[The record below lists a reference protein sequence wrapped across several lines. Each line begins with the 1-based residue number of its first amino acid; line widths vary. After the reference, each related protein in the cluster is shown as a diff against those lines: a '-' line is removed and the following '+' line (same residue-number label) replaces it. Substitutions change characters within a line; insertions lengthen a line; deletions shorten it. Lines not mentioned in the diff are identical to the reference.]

1 MIVKKSIAI
10 VLAGLVLGS
19 YPVGAKADDI
29 QPSSSSSST
38 SISSQVQSSS
48 AESSTSSSKGQ
59 SDKNAESTKQPEISS
74 SSNASKSE
82 SSDTKGQNDTPDSQV
97 TIKNG
102 WVTDNDQTFYY
113 ENNQKVIGEK
123 YIAGYWYLF
132 DKLADGAMV
141 TGLQNL
147 AGYGQNKTVYYNDNG
162 QMLYGEQKING
173 SWYLF
178 NKWNGGMVTGFQ
190 NLAGYGQNKTVYYN
204 DNGQMLYGEQK
215 INGSWYLFDKWN
227 GAMQKT
233 YQQVIAP
240 TVNVAGWAGLCL
252 KYVDDAFGI
261 SYSDGQRSYTA
272 RLSAQKAMN
281 NQTMH
286 YDNSFPKGVMVPVY
300 WNLVNKEDGGNYGH
314 IAIWDGDSGFYWES
328 TNGSQTP
335 NHLTWDQI
343 NQIFAGKRKV
353 NGSYLN
359 NNWKNVSFIGWS
371 ETSEN
376 TRIVKVK

>member
-1 MIVKKSIAI
+1 M
-10 VLAGLVLGS
+10 
-19 YPVGAKADDI
+19 
-29 QPSSSSSST
+29 
-38 SISSQVQSSS
+38 
-48 AESSTSSSKGQ
+48 
-59 SDKNAESTKQPEISS
+59 
-74 SSNASKSE
+74 
-82 SSDTKGQNDTPDSQV
+82 V
-97 TIKNG
+97 TKNG
-102 WVTDNDQTFYY
+102 WVTDDNQTFYY
-113 ENNQKVIGEK
+113 ENNQKVTGEK
-123 YIAGYWYLF
+123 YVNGYWYLF
-132 DKLADGAMV
+132 DKHTDGAMV

-147 AGYGQNKTVYYNDNG
+147 AGYGQKKTVYYNANGQMMYGQQKINGNWYLFNKWNGAMVTGLQNLAGYGQKKTVYYNVNGQMMYGQQKINGNWYLFDKWNGAMVTGLQNLAGYGQKKTVYYNNNGQMMYGQQKVNGNWYLFDKWNGAMLTGLQNLAGYGQNKTVCYKTNG

-173 SWYLF
+173 
-178 NKWNGGMVTGFQ
+178 N
-190 NLAGYGQNKTVYYN
+190 
-204 DNGQMLYGEQK
+204 
-215 INGSWYLFDKWN
+215 WYLFDKLT

-300 WNLVNKEDGGNYGH
+300 WNLVNKEDGINYGH
-314 IAIWDGDSGFYWES
+314 IAIWDGKSGFYWES
-328 TNGSQTP
+328 TNGSKAP

-359 NNWKNVSFIGWS
+359 SNWRSVSFIGWS
-371 ETSEN
+371 ETLEN

>member
-59 SDKNAESTKQPEISS
+59 SDQNAESTKQPEISS

-162 QMLYGEQKING
+162 QMLYGKLVIKNTVYTFNNQNG
-173 SWYLF
+173 ALYF
-178 NKWNGGMVTGFQ
+178 NPYYYAQNNILWGNVRFGNYTMAQTGCVMASLAMVIT
-190 NLAGYGQNKTVYYN
+190 GYGNNITPLQAATFGYNHGTFNHGEPGTDQNTLVAVAKHYGLTPRGLN
-204 DNGQMLYGEQK
+204 SKSQLQDALENGRPV
-215 INGSWYLFDKWN
+215 
-227 GAMQKT
+227 
-233 YQQVIAP
+233 VIAVQQP
-240 TVNVAGWAGLCL
+240 FIPWYGVTHEIVVS
-252 KYVDDAFGI
+252 KY
-261 SYSDGQRSYTA
+261 
-272 RLSAQKAMN
+272 
-281 NQTMH
+281 
-286 YDNSFPKGVMVPVY
+286 
-300 WNLVNKEDGGNYGH
+300 
-314 IAIWDGDSGFYWES
+314 
-328 TNGSQTP
+328 
-335 NHLTWDQI
+335 
-343 NQIFAGKRKV
+343 
-353 NGSYLN
+353 
-359 NNWKNVSFIGWS
+359 
-371 ETSEN
+371 
-376 TRIVKVK
+376 